1 MFWRSFKK
9 SLTKNFCITGK
20 KIHLSPYHIFFFDW
34 YHSSFEKGEQIYLII
49 TVRTKA
55 EDGVFYVVQALA
67 HPYSHSVSLYI
78 HENKRIKATYAGK
91 KQKIR
96 IAATEVW

>member
-20 KIHLSPYHIFFFDW
+20 KIHLSPCHIFFLDW
-34 YHSSFEKGEQIYLII
+34 YHSSFEKGEHIYLII

-96 IAATEVW
+96 IAATEAW

>member
-20 KIHLSPYHIFFFDW
+20 KFISALTIFFFFDW

-67 HPYSHSVSLYI
+67 HPYSHSVSLYV
-78 HENKRIKATYAGK
+78 HEYKRIKATYAGK

-96 IAATEVW
+96 IAATEAW

>member
-20 KIHLSPYHIFFFDW
+20 KNPSQPLPYIFFW
-34 YHSSFEKGEQIYLII
+34 IEHIYLII

-67 HPYSHSVSLYI
+67 HPYSQSVSLYI
-78 HENKRIKATYAGK
+78 HANKRIKATYAGK

-96 IAATEVW
+96 IAATEAW

>member
-1 MFWRSFKK
+1 MFWCSFKK

-20 KIHLSPYHIFFFDW
+20 KKSSQPLPYIFLDW
-34 YHSSFEKGEQIYLII
+34 YHSSFEKGEHIYLII

-55 EDGVFYVVQALA
+55 EGGVFYVVQALA
-67 HPYSHSVSLYI
+67 HPYSQSVSLYI

-96 IAATEVW
+96 IAATEAW